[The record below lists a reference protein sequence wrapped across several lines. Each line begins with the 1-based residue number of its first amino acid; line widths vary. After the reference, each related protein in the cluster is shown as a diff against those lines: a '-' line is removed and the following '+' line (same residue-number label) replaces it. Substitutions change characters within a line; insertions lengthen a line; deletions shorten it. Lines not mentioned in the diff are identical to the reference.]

1 MSYNFEIA
9 KAVLSE
15 NDKNRLMCLYLN
27 CEPTAVS
34 GSSNT
39 QHTVCSTCTHDSQM
53 GNLTQQQ
60 INWEKATRDFG
71 AASVESMRVMTRSA
85 LKKIADAGGKE
96 GVTGDPKKVAAA
108 GNKRKG
114 KADTDGGDDDEA
126 ATPKKKG
133 KGGRKPKKDAS
144 PKASPEAGE

>member
-1 MSYNFEIA
+1 
-9 KAVLSE
+9 
-15 NDKNRLMCLYLN
+15 
-27 CEPTAVS
+27 
-34 GSSNT
+34 
-39 QHTVCSTCTHDSQM
+39 M

-96 GVTGDPKKVAAA
+96 GVAGDPKKVAAA
-108 GNKRKG
+108 GTKRKG
-114 KADTDGGDDDEA
+114 KADADGGDDEEA